1 MTHSFN
7 MHVYETWNIWDKKKD
22 WARGLVVPSALNYAA
37 SSPVVGV
44 DLGTKAQ
51 KGHKGV
57 RGHLKEGY
65 EGGEEPRGL
74 DV

>member
-1 MTHSFN
+1 VTHSFN

-65 EGGEEPRGL
+65 EGGEGPRGL

>member
-1 MTHSFN
+1 MC
-7 MHVYETWNIWDKKKD
+7 MKYGIYGIKKD

-37 SSPVVGV
+37 SSPAVGV
-44 DLGTKAQ
+44 NLGTKAQ

-65 EGGEEPRGL
+65 EGGEGPRGL